1 MYDPDHPDYPITAIL
16 DWECSSVVPAPRWNP
31 PRAFLWNMK
40 WSPEDKDEQT
50 RVEKVFESICREKGG
65 RDDPPDTELNP
76 LPNTMQTAVNHI
88 RAIVVCPHD

>member
-65 RDDPPDTELNP
+65 
-76 LPNTMQTAVNHI
+76 
-88 RAIVVCPHD
+88 